1 MPFAKSLPVMLL
13 CIAVLA
19 GCSSDKSAVSAP
31 PRATD
36 SAPNPSQRSLIAV
49 PIDADIAPLRRAL
62 ERAVPRTL
70 WTINQ
75 REKRCVKP
83 QQVRVFGE
91 EVSVTPPIACTI
103 IGKVSRG
110 TLRLRG
116 EGRDIVIDIPLNATV
131 SARDIGGVLKGE
143 TATASAM
150 AHARV
155 RIDLTADW
163 RTSGTAR
170 ISYGWTKAPGIDFLG
185 RRITFTDEADR
196 ELRPVVRDIERQVS
210 AEISGLNIRAQ
221 AADIWRQAFAVLS
234 LNRENPPVWLRLTPQ
249 RILYGG
255 YQVKDQ
261 RLTLNLG
268 LEAIAETFVSGRP
281 QPSPATALPD
291 LVRETPT
298 PHFDVRV
305 PVIADY
311 AQLQPVILRALVKRS
326 TRPFDLPAIGP
337 VDVKFNKITAYGTV
351 ENRVAVGIEL
361 EARAQ
366 SRSGEPTRGAVWLT
380 ATPLTEPGSAVVRF
394 GDVKVLGDTDAMTG
408 DLLLAIA
415 RRDNFAPMIA
425 DALTQNLSKDLSK
438 LEVKIRRVTE
448 ERQEGAFHIR
458 TRIDRFETGKI
469 TAYGNGLYMPV
480 RMIGTAHVVYRPT
493 R

>member
-1 MPFAKSLPVMLL
+1 MRGFGHLPITLMCL
-13 CIAVLA
+13 AFLA
-19 GCSSDKSAVSAP
+19 GCSSDTPTVNAP

-49 PIDADIAPLRRAL
+49 PIDADIAPLKRAL

-83 QQVRVFGE
+83 KQVKVFGE
-91 EVSVTPPIACTI
+91 EVNVTPSIACTI
-103 IGKVSRG
+103 VGKVTRG
-110 TLRLRG
+110 PLRLRG

-155 RIDLTADW
+155 RVDLTPDW

-170 ISYGWTKAPGIDFLG
+170 ITYGWTKAPGIDFLG
-185 RRITFTDEADR
+185 RRITFTNEADR
-196 ELRPVVRDIERQVS
+196 ELRPVVRDIERQVG
-210 AEISGLNIRAQ
+210 AEISRLNIRAQ

-255 YQVKDQ
+255 YQVRNQ

-268 LEAIAETFVSGRP
+268 VEAIAETFVSGRP
-281 QPSPATALPD
+281 QPSAATALPD
-291 LVRETPT
+291 LVREIPT

-305 PVIADY
+305 PVVADY
-311 AQLQPVILRALVKRS
+311 AQLEPVILRALVKRS
-326 TRPFDLPAIGP
+326 ARPFDLPTIGP
-337 VDVKFNKITAYGTV
+337 VDVKFGKVTAYGTPT
-351 ENRVAVGIEL
+351 NRVAVGIEL
-361 EARAQ
+361 AARAR
-366 SRSGEPTRGAVWLT
+366 SRSGEPTRGTVWLT
-380 ATPLTEPGSAVVRF
+380 ATPLTEAGSAVVRF
-394 GDVKVLGDTDAMTG
+394 GDVQVVGDTDALTG

-415 RRDNFAPMIA
+415 RRDSFAPMIA
-425 DALTQNLSKDLSK
+425 AALTQNLTKDLTE
-438 LEVKIRRVTE
+438 LETKIRRVTA
-448 ERQEGAFHIR
+448 ERQEGVFVIR
-458 TRIDRFETGKI
+458 TRIDDFETGQIK
-469 TAYGNGLYMPV
+469 AYGNGLFMPV
-480 RMIGTAHVVYRPT
+480 WMVGRADVVYRPKN
-493 R
+493 